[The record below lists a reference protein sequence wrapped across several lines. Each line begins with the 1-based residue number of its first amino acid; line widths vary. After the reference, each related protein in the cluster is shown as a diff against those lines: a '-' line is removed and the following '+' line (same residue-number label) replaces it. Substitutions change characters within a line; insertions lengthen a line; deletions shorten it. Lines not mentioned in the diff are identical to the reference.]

1 MKAFNL
7 VLLAVCALTLSACSD
22 SDKSKKSPASE
33 LLEFYKANGA
43 PVSMNSLSSN
53 VWCEVH
59 EQGAKYEESEVLL
72 FKPDGTFVVNYISVE
87 KGTRTVEKHTFSV
100 SGGKITVV
108 VGNEKIVASGWISNE
123 VFDDGSNSLLVTSP
137 QATVEYIACQDSV
150 QE

>member
-1 MKAFNL
+1 MKAL
-7 VLLAVCALTLSACSD
+7 KLALLAFCALTFSACGD
-22 SDKSKKSPASE
+22 SGNSKNSPSSQ
-33 LLEFYKANGA
+33 LIEFYKKNGT
-43 PVSMNSLSSN
+43 PVSIQSLGSN

-87 KGTRTVEKHTFSV
+87 KGTRTVEKHQFTV

-108 VGNEKIVASGWISNE
+108 VGNERIVASGWISDE
-123 VFDDGSNSLLVTSP
+123 VFDDGSDSLLVTSP